1 MGQWR
6 LAEKQERLALS
17 ERERDRLKVLHE
29 VELGQLT
36 QNQAAAQLGMTER
49 GFRKLL
55 RRYRERQDGAVV
67 HGLRNQPSNRRLKN
81 ETAAQALDAVKRDYR
96 DFGPTL
102 AAEYLRK
109 DLAIE
114 LSRETLRQLLI
125 REGLWKAKPQK
136 IGEVHVW
143 RPRRS
148 CRGELVQWDTSIHA
162 WLEDRGAEKMYLIA
176 LIDDATSTLFARF
189 VPADSA
195 EHHMRV
201 LWAYVERYGRPQSVY
216 TDKASLFQPALA
228 PGWKGEEPGPKSET
242 QMGRAFRE
250 LGIEW
255 IAAHSPQ
262 AKGRIERCFGT
273 LQDRLVK
280 GLRRAGAGTLEEAN
294 GYLEREFLAEWNERF
309 GVQAGSEADAHRP
322 VGETLRLESILSHA
336 EQRQVRNDYT
346 VAWGGKTWQIPRQEV
361 RPGLRGSKLRIEV
374 RLDGTLVARIGDRFV
389 ALSSCEQSVKTRSP
403 TTTRPVRRHVPAPGQ
418 SRWMDHFSAGKAIA
432 PQTDPDKRWA
442 SLADFIGTGEYGGSS
457 MSRLSTKEIAAAAKK
472 RGIDPGVYLD
482 GSRAGRN
489 RLELAIQ
496 HRSEVLEAL
505 AGGSFV
511 PAVALEAYPD
521 LASHNRTGT

>member
-1 MGQWR
+1 M
-6 LAEKQERLALS
+6 S

-29 VELGQLT
+29 VEVGQLT

-55 RRYRERQDGAVV
+55 RRYRERQDEAVV
-67 HGLRNQPSNRRLKN
+67 HGLRNQPSNRRLKE
-81 ETAAQALDAVKRDYR
+81 ETAAQALNAVKRDYR

-114 LSRETLRQLLI
+114 LSRETLRQLMI
-125 REGLWKAKPQK
+125 REGIWKAKRQK
-136 IGEVHVW
+136 FSEVHVW

-176 LIDDATSTLFARF
+176 LIDDATSRLFARF

-195 EHHMRV
+195 EQHMRV

-216 TDKASLFQPALA
+216 TDKASVFQPTLA

-250 LGIEW
+250 LGIDW

-280 GLRRAGAGTLEEAN
+280 GLRLAGAGTLEEAN
-294 GYLEREFLAEWNERF
+294 GYLEREFLAEWNVRF

-322 VGETLRLESILSHA
+322 LGERLRPESILSHA

-346 VAWGGKTWQIPRQEV
+346 VAWEGKTWQIPRQEV
-361 RPGLRGSKLRIEV
+361 TPGLRGSKLRIEA

-389 ALSSCEQSVKTRSP
+389 ALSSCEQSVKTSSP
-403 TTTRPVRRHVPAPGQ
+403 PTTRPVRRHVPAPGQ
-418 SRWMDHFSAGKAIA
+418 SRWMDHFSIGKANG
-432 PQTDPDKRWA
+432 PPTNPEKEWA
-442 SLADFIGTGEYGGSS
+442 SLGDFIGTGEYGGSS
-457 MSRLSTKEIAAAAKK
+457 MSRLSTKEITASAKK

-482 GSRAGRN
+482 GSHAGRN

-496 HRSEVLEAL
+496 HRYEVLKAL
-505 AGGSFV
+505 ADGSFV
-511 PAVALEAYPD
+511 PDVALDAYPD
-521 LASHNRTGT
+521 LASNKAGGSSQNRNRSGT

>member
-1 MGQWR
+1 
-6 LAEKQERLALS
+6 
-17 ERERDRLKVLHE
+17 
-29 VELGQLT
+29 
-36 QNQAAAQLGMTER
+36 MTER

-55 RRYRERQDGAVV
+55 KRYREKKDEAVV
-67 HGLRNQPSNRRLKN
+67 HGLRNRRSNRRVKD
-81 ETAAQALDAVKRDYR
+81 EKAAQALDAVKRDYS

-102 AAEYLRK
+102 AAEYLRR
-109 DLAIE
+109 DLGLE

-201 LWAYVERYGRPQSVY
+201 LWAYVERYGRPQAVY
-216 TDKASLFQPALA
+216 TDKASLFQPTLA

-280 GLRRAGAGTLEEAN
+280 GLRLAGAGTLEEAN
-294 GYLEREFLAEWNERF
+294 GYPEREFLAEWNVRF

-322 VGETLRLESILSHA
+322 LGETLRLESILSHT

-346 VAWGGKTWQIPRQEV
+346 VAWGGKTWQIPGQEV
-361 RPGLRGSKLRIEV
+361 RPGLRGSKLRIEA
-374 RLDGTLVARIGDRFV
+374 RLDGALVARIGEQFV
-389 ALSSCEQSVKTRSP
+389 ALSLCEQPEKTVAP
-403 TTTRPVRRHVPAPGQ
+403 ATARPVRRHVPAPGQ
-418 SRWMDHFSAGKAIA
+418 SRWMDHFSIGKG
-432 PQTDPDKRWA
+432 DLDKRWA

-472 RGIDPGVYLD
+472 RGTDPDVYLD

-511 PAVALEAYPD
+511 PDVALEAYPD
-521 LASHNRTGT
+521 LALHKIARSSPTSNRTGT

>member
-1 MGQWR
+1 
-6 LAEKQERLALS
+6 
-17 ERERDRLKVLHE
+17 
-29 VELGQLT
+29 
-36 QNQAAAQLGMTER
+36 
-49 GFRKLL
+49 
-55 RRYRERQDGAVV
+55 
-67 HGLRNQPSNRRLKN
+67 
-81 ETAAQALDAVKRDYR
+81 VKRDYR

-262 AKGRIERCFGT
+262 AKAYASYCTSCEPCKTFSGKRR
-273 LQDRLVK
+273 RL
-280 GLRRAGAGTLEEAN
+280 ASFTP
-294 GYLEREFLAEWNERF
+294 W
-309 GVQAGSEADAHRP
+309 
-322 VGETLRLESILSHA
+322 
-336 EQRQVRNDYT
+336 
-346 VAWGGKTWQIPRQEV
+346 
-361 RPGLRGSKLRIEV
+361 
-374 RLDGTLVARIGDRFV
+374 
-389 ALSSCEQSVKTRSP
+389 ALS
-403 TTTRPVRRHVPAPGQ
+403 
-418 SRWMDHFSAGKAIA
+418 
-432 PQTDPDKRWA
+432 
-442 SLADFIGTGEYGGSS
+442 GGSGPGS
-457 MSRLSTKEIAAAAKK
+457 SYSQSSR
-472 RGIDPGVYLD
+472 
-482 GSRAGRN
+482 
-489 RLELAIQ
+489 
-496 HRSEVLEAL
+496 
-505 AGGSFV
+505 SF
-511 PAVALEAYPD
+511 
-521 LASHNRTGT
+521 TG